1 MKSSDKTNTAF
12 KQFIY
17 SITGVFLLIIL
28 ISTIQPEITFA
39 QKYKNVTHAVVSS
52 DTSNY
57 KVTFIELGSVKC
69 IPCKEM
75 QPVMR
80 SIEKKYGSQVKVI
93 FHDVWTAAGKEAAKQ
108 YVFDVIP
115 TQIFLDKAGKE
126 YYRHEG
132 FFPEKELVKILKIK
146 GVK

>member
-1 MKSSDKTNTAF
+1 MKNKNSITF
-12 KQFIY
+12 KRIMY
-17 SITGVFLLIIL
+17 SIAGISLLIIL
-28 ISTIQPEITFA
+28 LITIQPQLIFA
-39 QKYKNVTHAVVSS
+39 QKGNRVKTASIS
-52 DTSNY
+52 PDTANY

-80 SIEKKYGSQVKVI
+80 SIEKKYGSQVKVV

-108 YVFDVIP
+108 FVFDVIP
-115 TQIFLDKAGKE
+115 TQIFLDKLGKE
-126 YYRHEG
+126 YFRHEG
-132 FFPEKELVKILKIK
+132 FFPEEELVKVLKQK

>member
-1 MKSSDKTNTAF
+1 MKNANKSNNAF
-12 KQFIY
+12 KRIIY
-17 SITGVFLLIIL
+17 SLIGITILILLIIV
-28 ISTIQPEITFA
+28 IQPQLIFA
-39 QKYKNVTHAVVSS
+39 QKDDAINAAANSL

-75 QPVMR
+75 QPVMK

-93 FHDVWTAAGKEAAKQ
+93 FHDLWTSAGKEAAKQ
-108 YVFDVIP
+108 FVFDVIP
-115 TQIFLDKAGKE
+115 TQIFLDKTGKE

-132 FFPEKELVKILKIK
+132 FFPKNELVKILKIK
-146 GVK
+146 GVR

>member
-1 MKSSDKTNTAF
+1 MKNKNNTFF
-12 KQFIY
+12 KRIIY
-17 SITGVFLLIIL
+17 SIAGISLFIISLI
-28 ISTIQPEITFA
+28 TIQPQLLFG
-39 QKYKNVTHAVVSS
+39 QKSNTVKTASIFL

-75 QPVMR
+75 QPVMK

-93 FHDVWTAAGKEAAKQ
+93 FHDVWTTAGKEAAKQ
-108 YVFDVIP
+108 FVFDVIP

-126 YYRHEG
+126 YFRHEG
-132 FFPEKELVKILKIK
+132 FFPEKELVKVLRQK

>member
-1 MKSSDKTNTAF
+1 MKNKNSITF
-12 KQFIY
+12 KRIMY
-17 SITGVFLLIIL
+17 SIAGISLLILLL
-28 ISTIQPEITFA
+28 ITIQPQLIFA
-39 QKYKNVTHAVVSS
+39 QKGNRVKTASIS
-52 DTSNY
+52 PDTTNY

-80 SIEKKYGSQVKVI
+80 AIEKKYGSQVKVV

-115 TQIFLDKAGKE
+115 TQIFLDKSGKE
-126 YYRHEG
+126 YFRHEG
-132 FFPEKELVKILKIK
+132 FFPEKELVRVLQQK
-146 GVK
+146 GVR

>member
-1 MKSSDKTNTAF
+1 MKSKNNTTF
-12 KQFIY
+12 KRIIY
-17 SITGVFLLIIL
+17 SIAGISVLILLL
-28 ISTIQPEITFA
+28 LTIQPQLIFA
-39 QKYKNVTHAVVSS
+39 QKGNRVNTVAISQ
-52 DTSNY
+52 DTANY

-108 YVFDVIP
+108 FVFDVIP
-115 TQIFLDKAGKE
+115 TQIFLDKSGKE
-126 YYRHEG
+126 YFRHEG
-132 FFPEKELVKILKIK
+132 FFPEKELVRVLQQK
-146 GVK
+146 GVR

>member
-1 MKSSDKTNTAF
+1 MKNNITF
-12 KQFIY
+12 KRIIY
-17 SITGVFLLIIL
+17 SIAGISLLIIL
-28 ISTIQPEITFA
+28 LITIQPQLIFA
-39 QKYKNVTHAVVSS
+39 EKDNVTKTPSIS
-52 DTSNY
+52 EDTTNY

-80 SIEKKYGSQVKVI
+80 SIEEKYGSQVKVV

-108 YVFDVIP
+108 FVFDVIP
-115 TQIFLDKAGKE
+115 TQIFLDNTGKE
-126 YYRHEG
+126 YFRHEG
-132 FFPEKELVKILKIK
+132 FFPKAELVKILKQK

>member
-1 MKSSDKTNTAF
+1 MKNKNNTSF
-12 KQFIY
+12 KRIIY
-17 SITGVFLLIIL
+17 CIAGISLLIIL
-28 ISTIQPEITFA
+28 IIIIQPQFIFA
-39 QKYKNVTHAVVSS
+39 QKDNALNAAAISL
-52 DTSNY
+52 DTANY

-69 IPCKEM
+69 IPCKQM
-75 QPVMR
+75 QPVMK

-108 YVFDVIP
+108 FVFDVIP

-146 GVK
+146 GVR

>member
-1 MKSSDKTNTAF
+1 MKNKNNTTF
-12 KQFIY
+12 KRIIY
-17 SITGVFLLIIL
+17 SIAGIAVLIIL
-28 ISTIQPEITFA
+28 LITIQPQLIFA
-39 QKYKNVTHAVVSS
+39 QKGNRVKTASNSQ
-52 DTSNY
+52 DTANY

-80 SIEKKYGSQVKVI
+80 SIEKKYGSQVKVV

-126 YYRHEG
+126 YFRHEG
-132 FFPEKELVKILKIK
+132 FFPENELVKVLKMKAIR
-146 GVK
+146 

>member
-1 MKSSDKTNTAF
+1 MENKNNTTF
-12 KQFIY
+12 KRIIY
-17 SITGVFLLIIL
+17 SMAGISLLIIL
-28 ISTIQPEITFA
+28 LITIQPQLIFA
-39 QKYKNVTHAVVSS
+39 EKGNRVKTVSNFQ
-52 DTSNY
+52 DTTNY

-80 SIEKKYGSQVKVI
+80 SIEKKYGSQVKVV

-108 YVFDVIP
+108 FVFDVIP
-115 TQIFLDKAGKE
+115 TQIFLDKTGKE
-126 YYRHEG
+126 YFRHEG
-132 FFPEKELVKILKIK
+132 FFSEKELVKILKMK

>member
-1 MKSSDKTNTAF
+1 MKNKNNTTF
-12 KQFIY
+12 KRIIY
-17 SITGVFLLIIL
+17 SITGIASLIIL
-28 ISTIQPEITFA
+28 LITSQPQLIFA
-39 QKYKNVTHAVVSS
+39 QKGNRVKTAAISP
-52 DTSNY
+52 DTANY

-108 YVFDVIP
+108 FVFDVIP
-115 TQIFLDKAGKE
+115 TQIFLDKSGKE
-126 YYRHEG
+126 YFRHEG
-132 FFPEKELVKILKIK
+132 FFPEKELVRVLQQK
-146 GVK
+146 GVR

>member
-1 MKSSDKTNTAF
+1 M
-12 KQFIY
+12 
-17 SITGVFLLIIL
+17 LIIL
-28 ISTIQPEITFA
+28 IVIIQPQLIFA
-39 QKYKNVTHAVVSS
+39 QKDNVINAAANSL

-75 QPVMR
+75 QPVMK

-108 YVFDVIP
+108 FVFDVIP
-115 TQIFLDKAGKE
+115 TQIFLDEAGKE

-146 GVK
+146 GVS

>member
-1 MKSSDKTNTAF
+1 MKNNTNSTF
-12 KQFIY
+12 KRITYSMSGVVLIFI
-17 SITGVFLLIIL
+17 LLI
-28 ISTIQPEITFA
+28 TIHPESIFA
-39 QKYKNVTHAVVSS
+39 QKYNAVATVAVLQ
-52 DTSNY
+52 DTSDY

-80 SIEKKYGSQVKVI
+80 SIERKYGNQVKVI

-108 YVFDVIP
+108 FVFDVIP
-115 TQIFLDKAGKE
+115 TQIFLDKSGKE
-126 YYRHEG
+126 YFRHEG
-132 FFPEKELVKILKIK
+132 FFPEMELIKILKIK

>member
-1 MKSSDKTNTAF
+1 MKNANKSNNAF
-12 KQFIY
+12 KKIIY
-17 SITGVFLLIIL
+17 SLSGITILILLII
-28 ISTIQPEITFA
+28 IIQPQLTFA
-39 QKYKNVTHAVVSS
+39 QKDNAINAAANSL

-75 QPVMR
+75 QPVMK

-108 YVFDVIP
+108 FVFDVIP
-115 TQIFLDKAGKE
+115 TQIFLDKSGKE
-126 YYRHEG
+126 YFRHEG
-132 FFPEKELVKILKIK
+132 FFTEKELIKVLKIK

>member
-1 MKSSDKTNTAF
+1 MKNENNTSF
-12 KQFIY
+12 DRIIY
-17 SITGVFLLIIL
+17 IIAGISMLIIL
-28 ISTIQPEITFA
+28 LITIQPQLLFA
-39 QKYKNVTHAVVSS
+39 QKGNTVKTASILL
-52 DTSNY
+52 DTANY

-75 QPVMR
+75 QPVMK

-108 YVFDVIP
+108 FVFDVIP

-126 YYRHEG
+126 YFRHEG

-146 GVK
+146 GVR